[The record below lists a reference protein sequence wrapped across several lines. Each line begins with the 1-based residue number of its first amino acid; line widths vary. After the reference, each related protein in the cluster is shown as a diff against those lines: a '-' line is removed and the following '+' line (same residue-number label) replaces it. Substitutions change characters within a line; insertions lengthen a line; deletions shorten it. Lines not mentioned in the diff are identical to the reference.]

1 MGMHVMAQPVV
12 HDDAVA
18 VDGLIVLDRDIEAQD
33 LAEREGLPLDGLN
46 EPNRRGRVAHDDAR
60 GSDRIGRT
68 DEGAGGIPS
77 TAARV
82 EEGRGELSYRATE
95 DGTVYLYDT
104 DSRTHLDTQRVRKG
118 QRYTIDPD
126 RSIATLDGKTV
137 WDRTMDPKHTHRLYF
152 DPAR

>member
-1 MGMHVMAQPVV
+1 MPYSHRFRWPLLCLTLAC
-12 HDDAVA
+12 
-18 VDGLIVLDRDIEAQD
+18 IVLSGCEAFNGDDDDDDD
-33 LAEREGLPLDGLN
+33 LGD
-46 EPNRRGRVAHDDAR
+46 
-60 GSDRIGRT
+60 DRIGRT
-68 DEGAGGIPS
+68 DTGAGGIPS
-77 TAARV
+77 TSDRV

-137 WDRTMDPKHTHRLYF
+137 WDRTMNPRHTHRLYF
-152 DPAR
+152 DRER